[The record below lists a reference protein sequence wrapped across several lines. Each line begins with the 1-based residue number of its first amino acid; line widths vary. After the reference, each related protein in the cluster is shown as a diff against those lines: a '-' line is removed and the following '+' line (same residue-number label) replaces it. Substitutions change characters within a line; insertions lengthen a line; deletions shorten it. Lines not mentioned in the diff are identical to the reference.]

1 VLIVLIVPV
10 LISIFFFWLSKRND
24 KIKSELARYETLFGD
39 EEKTAEDL

>member
-10 LISIFFFWLSKRND
+10 LISIFFFWLSKRNER
-24 KIKSELARYETLFGD
+24 IKSELARYETLFKD